1 MENKNQCTCTL
12 CKGKFFCR
20 GVEALFSIVSIGL
33 LYDKIETE
41 SIGYGCPCAS
51 FPQCMCSLASLRK
64 NACFCTPYDR
74 FSDCPCHY
82 TNFRANY
89 TMISNARVITTLC
102 VKLFKDKRVIVE
114 YISLNYMKFFLDLWN
129 SSGEE
134 ATYSQR
140 ISILKK
146 FIKELGHN
154 KSIDEMIIVVEKMAK
169 RMGLN
174 KYERTK
180 Q

>member
-1 MENKNQCTCTL
+1 
-12 CKGKFFCR
+12 
-20 GVEALFSIVSIGL
+20 
-33 LYDKIETE
+33 
-41 SIGYGCPCAS
+41 
-51 FPQCMCSLASLRK
+51 
-64 NACFCTPYDR
+64 
-74 FSDCPCHY
+74 
-82 TNFRANY
+82 
-89 TMISNARVITTLC
+89 MISNARVITTLC

-180 Q
+180 QKPTNLKIIVFFKTIFNIILMIISHFT